1 MSAAPTLDFF
11 MSVESIW
18 TFVGHEAFVRMC
30 ARHGLV
36 PRYRPVPLQALFART
51 GGVAYRQRHLARQ
64 RYRDFELQR
73 WCALRQ
79 VTVDLSST
87 FLPPPAALADRAIL
101 ACTRLGLDPSR
112 FAQAVLDAAW
122 TQRRDV
128 GDRGLLEDLATQ
140 AGLPAQDL
148 LRLAADDALG
158 QAYADAVEQAIGQN
172 VFGAPS
178 FVLDGEVFWGQDRL
192 EMLDHM
198 LAAGRA
204 AYRPFQ

>member
-1 MSAAPTLDFF
+1 MSPIRTLDFF

-18 TFVGHEAFVRMC
+18 TFVGHDAFVRMC
-30 ARHGLV
+30 ERHQVV

-51 GGVAYRQRHLARQ
+51 GGVAYRRRHLARQ

-73 WCALRQ
+73 WCVLRQ
-79 VTVDLSST
+79 VALDLGSA

-112 FAQAVLDAAW
+112 FAQLALDAAW
-122 TQRRDV
+122 TQRQDV
-128 GDRGLLEDLATQ
+128 GDARLLHDLASQ
-140 AGLPAQDL
+140 AGLPAARL
-148 LRLAADDALG
+148 LQLAGDDTVG
-158 QAYADAVEQAIGQN
+158 QAYADAVEQAIDQN

-178 FVLDGEVFWGQDRL
+178 FVLDGEVFWGQDRI

-198 LAAGRA
+198 LAGGRA
-204 AYRPFQ
+204 AHRPFQ